1 MALISTASHLSKQ
14 QQLLY
19 QRRFQNVIDH
29 IYNHLDEALDL
40 NRLAEIACVS
50 PYHWHRIYHG
60 ITGETLA
67 ATVKRLRLHR
77 AAGQLVNTDQS
88 IELIAKQSGYT
99 RLQSFSRAFSEV
111 YDLPPARYR
120 NEGNHTQF
128 QQALNSTH
136 VEQTESERKNKMT
149 EVTIKNIDAFE
160 IIASSHT
167 GSYMNIGN
175 AFEKLF
181 GWLGVRGL
189 ISPQLRSVAIYY
201 SDPDSVAEDQ
211 LQSAACVALPNM
223 SSIELDQ
230 SLEKKTITAGEYA
243 VFRHKGPYAEMRS
256 VYQWLYGQWL
266 PNSGRDVAD
275 QPVFEEYLNN
285 PREVAP
291 ADLLTDIY
299 LPLKS

>member
-1 MALISTASHLSKQ
+1 
-14 QQLLY
+14 LY

-29 IYNHLDEALDL
+29 IYEHLDEALDL
-40 NRLAEIACVS
+40 NRLADIACVS

-88 IELIAKQSGYT
+88 IDLIAKHSGYT
-99 RLQSFSRAFSEV
+99 RLQSFSRAFSET

-120 NEGNHTQF
+120 KEGNHTQF
-128 QQALNSTH
+128 QQVLNCTDA
-136 VEQTESERKNKMT
+136 EQAEIIRNNKMM
-149 EVTIKNIDAFE
+149 EVNFKTVEAFE
-160 IIASSHT
+160 VVASNHT

-189 ISPQLRSVAIYY
+189 ISPQLRSIGIYY
-201 SDPDSVAEDQ
+201 SDPDSIAEAE

-223 SSIELDQ
+223 ETLELDQ
-230 SLEKKTITAGEYA
+230 TLERKMIAGGEYA

-266 PNSGRDVAD
+266 PNSAREVAD

-291 ADLLTDIY
+291 ADLITDIY
-299 LPLKS
+299 LPLKPE